1 MQPAAGDAAA
11 EYWAA
16 VLPLEEAHGVP
27 GSYSAHS
34 LLLSVVPEGAV
45 LGATATLVPTTKGC
59 GVITES
65 LRAMGVKPQ

>member
-1 MQPAAGDAAA
+1 MLPHGHPGPIVSAQWLNGHVNDTDIIIVDATVHLPDTGRDAAA

-34 LLLSVVPEGAV
+34 RVEEG
-45 LGATATLVPTTKGC
+45 K
-59 GVITES
+59 
-65 LRAMGVKPQ
+65 

>member
-34 LLLSVVPEGAV
+34 RVEEGKLA
-45 LGATATLVPTTKGC
+45 K
-59 GVITES
+59 S
-65 LRAMGVKPQ
+65 DMHDMRM